1 MSYKSRT
8 VHFEYKNIVHNSY
21 LAALNELHLTLVTH
35 SVNGKANTASFID
48 VACLRQELYVKWHP
62 LHFACSLRM
71 IIPSH

>member
-35 SVNGKANTASFID
+35 SINGKANTASFINMT
-48 VACLRQELYVKWHP
+48 CLGQELNVKWHS

-71 IIPSH
+71 IITRH